1 MENRSY
7 AVPPPLPPHALRPKP
22 KWLWFRIIGGLLG
35 SFILLSGLFNAFTS
49 PTLEVQ
55 IDGIGTV
62 IATNTGD
69 QPISITSVVVNGRKD
84 CDVGGGFIPGL
95 GPFRPKTLKV
105 GDKTFVNSLCNIV
118 QITFETDQGSAT
130 YTFNR

>member
-1 MENRSY
+1 M
-7 AVPPPLPPHALRPKP
+7 
-22 KWLWFRIIGGLLG
+22 G
-35 SFILLSGLFNAFTS
+35 SLILLTGLFNAFTS

-55 IDGIGTV
+55 IDRVGTV
-62 IATNTGD
+62 IATNTGN
-69 QPISITSVVVNGRKD
+69 QPISIKSVIVNGRKD

-95 GPFRPKTLKV
+95 GPFRPKTLRV

-118 QITFETDQGSAT
+118 RVTFETDQGSAT